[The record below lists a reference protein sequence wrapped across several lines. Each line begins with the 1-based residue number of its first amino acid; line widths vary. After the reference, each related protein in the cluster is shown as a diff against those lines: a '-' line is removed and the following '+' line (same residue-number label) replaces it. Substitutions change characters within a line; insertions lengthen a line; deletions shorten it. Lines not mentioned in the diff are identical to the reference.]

1 MNPNI
6 ILYPNEIQ
14 INNITQIKDFN
25 DDVFN
30 VIINDELFEIKG
42 NNLVLKEVFND
53 NKSITV
59 IGTVYMISKSNEKKK
74 EKKSFIKKLLA

>member
-6 ILYPNEIQ
+6 ILYSNEIK

-25 DDVFN
+25 VDEFN
-30 VIINDELFEIKG
+30 VIINDEPYQIKG

-59 IGTVYMISKSNEKKK
+59 IGVVTLISKINSKKK
-74 EKKSFIKKLLA
+74 EKKSFFKRLFE